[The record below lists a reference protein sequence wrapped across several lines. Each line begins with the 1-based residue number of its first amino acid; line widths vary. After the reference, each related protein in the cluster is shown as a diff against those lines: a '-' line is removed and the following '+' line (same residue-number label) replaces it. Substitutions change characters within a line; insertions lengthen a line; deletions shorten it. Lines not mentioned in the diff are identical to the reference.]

1 MSVIAITGRAGS
13 GKDTFAA
20 LLAEN
25 IRHLETLAGFNPTR
39 DAFKRY
45 RFAGPLKNTV
55 CDMFGWTHDQ
65 IEDRVFKETVDPV
78 WGFTPRRAMQL
89 LGTEFG
95 RALDENLWLKFADV
109 AQADAIA
116 EGYDGLMITDCRFEN
131 EAQFVR
137 DQAGIVI
144 HVIRPQNMD
153 VGNPEHASEKP
164 VAIHDDDLVI
174 YNDGSLTHLGH
185 LAYSAALAVVRGFDL
200 FDVVEDDGDYLSR
213 EDF

>member
-20 LLAEN
+20 LLAEQ
-25 IRHLETLAGFNPTR
+25 IRQLEIEAGFDDSNLE
-39 DAFKRY
+39 AFKRY

-55 CDMFGWTHDQ
+55 SDLFGWTLDQ
-65 IEDRVFKETVDPV
+65 IEDRVFKETVDPQ

-89 LGTEFG
+89 FGTEFG

-109 AQADAIA
+109 AHADALN
-116 EGYDGLMITDCRFEN
+116 EGHDGLMITDCRFDN
-131 EAQFVR
+131 EAQYVR

-144 HVIRPQNMD
+144 HVIRPDSMA

-164 VAIHDDDLVI
+164 VTPADEDIIV
-174 YNDGSLTHLGH
+174 YNDGTITQLNEI
-185 LAYSAALAVVRGFDL
+185 AREVAKAVVRGFDL
-200 FDVVEDDGDYLSR
+200 FYFED
-213 EDF
+213 EDN